1 MKKTIFA
8 VSFAVCALTAI
19 IAPAQADE
27 AKQDF
32 KLVNKTGYELK
43 ELYVSPSKASDWQDD
58 VLGQGTLGDGEAA
71 NIKFHRSATACKW
84 DLKVVY
90 SVDSSSAVW
99 SDIDLCTIEKITIH
113 YDKDADKTTA
123 NFD

>member
-1 MKKTIFA
+1 MKATVLA
-8 VSFAVCALTAI
+8 VSFAFCALGAL
-19 IAPAQADE
+19 AGAASAQE

-43 ELYVSPSKASDWQDD
+43 ELYVSPSKSDDWQDD

-71 NIKFHRSATACKW
+71 NIKFHRANTACKW

-99 SDIDLCTIEKITIH
+99 NDIDLCSIEKITIH
-113 YDKDADKTTA
+113 YDKGADKTTA

>member
-1 MKKTIFA
+1 MA
-8 VSFAVCALTAI
+8 LGVSLCVLAASFGTAS
-19 IAPAQADE
+19 ADD

-32 KLVNKTGYELK
+32 RLVNKTGYELK
-43 ELYVSPSKASDWQDD
+43 ELYVSPSKSDDWQDD
-58 VLGQGTLGDGEAA
+58 VLGQGTLGDGDAA
-71 NIKFHRSATACKW
+71 NIKFHRATKTCHW

-99 SDIDLCTIEKITIH
+99 SDIDLCSIEKITIH

>member
-1 MKKTIFA
+1 MKTIAIAIGFA
-8 VSFAVCALTAI
+8 FVAALTGS
-19 IAPAQADE
+19 AQADE

-32 KLVNKTGYELK
+32 RLVNKTGYEIK
-43 ELYVSPSKASDWQDD
+43 EVYVSPSKSTDWEEDI
-58 VLGQGTLGDGEAA
+58 LGDGVLGDQEGRD
-71 NIKFHRSATACKW
+71 IHFHRSVKSCHW

-90 SVDSSSAVW
+90 TVDSSSAIW
-99 SDIDLCTIEKITIH
+99 NEIDLCTVEKITIH

>member
-1 MKKTIFA
+1 MKAIA
-8 VSFAVCALTAI
+8 LAAAISVCVFTGWAG
-19 IAPAQADE
+19 QASADD

-32 KLVNKTGYELK
+32 KLVNKTGYEIK
-43 ELYVSPSKASDWQDD
+43 EVYVSPSKSSDWQEDI
-58 VLGQGTLGDGEAA
+58 LGDGVLDDKSARE
-71 NIKFHRSATACKW
+71 IKFHRSAKSCHW

-90 SVDSSSAVW
+90 TVDSSSAVW
-99 SDIDLCTIEKITIH
+99 NDIDLCTVEKITIH

>member
-1 MKKTIFA
+1 MKTIAIA
-8 VSFAVCALTAI
+8 VAFGFVAALTGSV
-19 IAPAQADE
+19 QAEE

-32 KLVNKTGYELK
+32 RLVNRTGYEIK
-43 ELYVSPSKASDWQDD
+43 EVYVSPSKSTDWEEDI
-58 VLGQGTLGDGEAA
+58 LGDGVLGDKEGRD
-71 NIKFHRSATACKW
+71 IHFHRSVKSCHW

-90 SVDSSSAVW
+90 TIDSSNAVW
-99 SDIDLCTIEKITIH
+99 NDIDLCSVEKITIH